1 MLPNLFRSLVPN
13 LVRSLVPNLVR
24 SLVPNLVRSLVPS
37 GGRLRLEVRAGMSS
51 WGQAAILLASVAA
64 GILVSALILMSIGV
78 AATNLY
84 DEFIVQNVTD
94 AQNAVSVLIQAV
106 PLACMGLSAS
116 LAFRVRFWNL
126 GLEGQM
132 VWGGIAAT
140 AVTLFDIGPP
150 ALHLPIM
157 LLAAMLGGAFW
168 VALPLVLKMRLGVNE
183 IITSLLMNYVATD
196 FLLHLLYGPWQ
207 DPKDSFP
214 HSPAYA
220 SFERMPE
227 LGGGVSSTLV
237 LVVIAAALVWWLVRV
252 SRAGFYMEVIRA
264 NPRMAGAVGV
274 PVAAVTA
281 GSIALSGALSG
292 LGGFVIV
299 AGQEGRLTQAFYEGY
314 GFSGVLIAFL
324 ARTNPAAALIV
335 AVLTALLF
343 VTGQSLQVFYQIP
356 FSIVQLIQAV
366 IVIAVASSEFFIR
379 HRLRWVR

>member
-252 SRAGFYMEVIRA
+252 SRA
-264 NPRMAGAVGV
+264 
-274 PVAAVTA
+274 
-281 GSIALSGALSG
+281 
-292 LGGFVIV
+292 
-299 AGQEGRLTQAFYEGY
+299 
-314 GFSGVLIAFL
+314 
-324 ARTNPAAALIV
+324 
-335 AVLTALLF
+335 
-343 VTGQSLQVFYQIP
+343 
-356 FSIVQLIQAV
+356 
-366 IVIAVASSEFFIR
+366 
-379 HRLRWVR
+379 